1 MTITLQEIAAAAE
14 NKSFVE
20 TATVWRER
28 RVYVNLVGA
37 NRSFAGDRNL
47 KVYYDGR
54 RWVFDGYKGTM
65 SRDFADSFAAFR
77 AEYSP
82 VRI

>member
-1 MTITLQEIAAAAE
+1 MTLTLQKIAEAAE
-14 NKSFVE
+14 KMNFVE
-20 TATVWRER
+20 TATVWKER

-47 KVYYDGR
+47 KAYYDGR

-65 SRDFADSFAAFR
+65 SRDFADSFEAFR

-82 VRI
+82 VRV